1 MADINE
7 LKRRCLA
14 EIDARRE
21 EIIALGEDV
30 YKTDAC

>member
-21 EIIALGEDV
+21 EIIALG
-30 YKTDAC
+30 AGP